1 MAGATEARPGRSSGG
16 DLRTRTLQ
24 EATAVVA
31 EQGLASLTMASLAK
45 RLGTSGGHLLY
56 YFRSKNLLL
65 VEALRYSEAALTEE
79 RAALLA
85 RRVTPA
91 RRLDLYLDLYL
102 PAGPRDPRWMLW
114 VELWA
119 RSGSDDELR
128 AAQQE
133 LDQGWQRDLEA
144 ILTKGVD
151 RGAFA
156 IDDVPGRA
164 AQLLA
169 LLDGLSTR
177 VVLGQPGAERPRA
190 LAAARDA
197 VAALVPVGG

>member
-1 MAGATEARPGRSSGG
+1 MAGSTAARSGRPGG

-56 YFRSKNLLL
+56 YFGSKNLLL
-65 VEALRYSEAALTEE
+65 VEALRYSEAALTDE
-79 RAALLA
+79 RTGLLA

-91 RRLDLYLDLYL
+91 RRLDLFLDLYL

-114 VELWA
+114 IELWA
-119 RSGSDDELR
+119 RSGADDELR

-144 ILTKGVD
+144 ILAKGWT
-151 RGAFA
+151 
-156 IDDVPGRA
+156 A
-164 AQLLA
+164 APSP
-169 LLDGLSTR
+169 STTS
-177 VVLGQPGAERPRA
+177 P
-190 LAAARDA
+190 AAR
-197 VAALVPVGG
+197 PNSSRCSTG

>member
-1 MAGATEARPGRSSGG
+1 MAGSTAERPGRSGG

-102 PAGPRDPRWMLW
+102 PTGPRDPRWMLW

-119 RSGSDDELR
+119 RSGSDEELR

-133 LDQGWQRDLEA
+133 LDQGWQADLEA
-144 ILTKGVD
+144 IIAKGVD
-151 RGAFA
+151 KGVFA
-156 IDDVPGRA
+156 VDDVPGRA
-164 AQLLA
+164 SQLLA

-177 VVLGQPGAERPRA
+177 VVLGQPGAERLRA
-190 LAAARDA
+190 LESARSAA
-197 VAALVPVGG
+197 AALVRPAG